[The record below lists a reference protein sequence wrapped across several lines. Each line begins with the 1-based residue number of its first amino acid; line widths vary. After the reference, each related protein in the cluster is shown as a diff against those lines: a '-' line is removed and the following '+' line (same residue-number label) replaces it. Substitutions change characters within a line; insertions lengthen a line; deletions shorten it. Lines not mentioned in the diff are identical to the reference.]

1 MSLNET
7 LLQKLSEWQPTGSG
21 RMHTT
26 SVAVG
31 TDWASASSGCRVWQ
45 SMVVTRSAVA
55 GMALLS
61 REFARAMASRNAV
74 TRTAAEEATRRVLQ
88 R

>member
-1 MSLNET
+1 MTDLPRSAWI
-7 LLQKLSEWQPTGSG
+7 LLRVQPTGSG

-31 TDWASASSGCRVWQ
+31 TDWASASSGCRAWQ
-45 SMVVTRSAVA
+45 SMVLTSSIVAEVAV
-55 GMALLS
+55 LI
-61 REFARAMASRNAV
+61 RTFATVMASRNAA